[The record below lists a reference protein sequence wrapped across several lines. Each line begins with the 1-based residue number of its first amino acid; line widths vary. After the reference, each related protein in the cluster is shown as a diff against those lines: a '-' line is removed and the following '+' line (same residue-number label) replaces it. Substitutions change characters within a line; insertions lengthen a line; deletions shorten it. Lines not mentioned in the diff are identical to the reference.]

1 MPLEHLTIT
10 VERTDTE
17 LKVLY
22 DPEEYTINKDNNF
35 ATQGVPGLGAPIVQ
49 FVNGNQ
55 RTLEVELFFDT
66 WDTPTLPKPDVRQ
79 QTTQIADLMV
89 IDPELHAPPI
99 LVVAMASLQFRCV
112 LSRASQRF
120 VMFTKGGVPV
130 RARMNCT
137 FIEYLDPEQEAQA
150 ANLQSVD
157 FSKVHIVARGE
168 SLSGIAGV
176 FYNDPQRWRPI
187 AIANG
192 IADPRS
198 ISAGQLLRVPSLPF
212 IDPDTQKVHT

>member
-10 VERTDTE
+10 VERTSTAI
-17 LKVLY
+17 KVLY
-22 DPEEYTINKDNNF
+22 DPEEYTISKDNNF

-66 WDTPTLPKPDVRQ
+66 WDTPELPKKDVRLQTQ
-79 QTTQIADLMV
+79 QVADLMV
-89 IDPELHAPPI
+89 IDPELHAPPV
-99 LVVAMASLQFRCV
+99 LVVGMASLQFRCV

-120 VMFTKGGVPV
+120 VLFTKGGMPV
-130 RARMNCT
+130 RARVSCT
-137 FIEYLDPEQEAQA
+137 FIEYLDPELEAKA

-157 FSKVHIVARGE
+157 FSKVHVVGGGE
-168 SLSGIAGV
+168 SLSEIAGD
-176 FYNDPQRWRPI
+176 FYDDPQLWRPI

-192 IADPRS
+192 IANPRS
-198 ISAGQLLRVPSLPF
+198 IRPGQSLRVPSLPF
-212 IDPDTQKVHT
+212 VDPDTREVRT